1 MMPGV
6 CSADTW
12 SGAGMRSKP
21 RESPL
26 TPPAETEEHFT
37 HVLSFFFNHEL
48 IFYTVSAV
56 RTEMVS

>member
-1 MMPGV
+1 MKPGV

-26 TPPAETEEHFT
+26 TPPAEAEERFT
-37 HVLSFFFNHEL
+37 HVLSFFFNYEL
-48 IFYTVSAV
+48 VFYAVSAV
-56 RTEMVS
+56 RTEMAS

>member
-1 MMPGV
+1 MKPGV

-21 RESPL
+21 HESPL
-26 TPPAETEEHFT
+26 TAPAETEEHFT
-37 HVLSFFFNHEL
+37 HVLSFFLNYEL
-48 IFYTVSAV
+48 TFYTVSAV